1 MNAIKKRFVTGN
13 NKTLKTY
20 DLIDP
25 VTNLLYHGEFKMQI
39 LKEEFDK
46 VNTIIERRINH
57 GIYGFRLSSYEVSI

>member
-39 LKEEFDK
+39 LKEGFDK
-46 VNTIIERRINH
+46 VNTIIERRIIH
-57 GIYGFRLSSYEVSI
+57 DIYGFMLSSYEVSI